1 MLSKEFPFAIDGRT
15 NRRDYLKFLLLHLTF
30 VVVATILGSNLSDMF
45 ISNASGAATTVTYL
59 AAFLICLAALA
70 ILSVAA
76 ISVHVRRLHDMN
88 LAGRMILIGLVPFL
102 LLLICGIAPG
112 TKGVNRYGSP
122 IVSRWTGSPSAEQS
136 GQLGS

>member
-1 MLSKEFPFAIDGRT
+1 MLSKEFLFAIDGRT
-15 NRRDYLKFLLLHLTF
+15 NRRDDLKFLLLHLTF

-45 ISNASGAATTVTYL
+45 ISNASGAATTVTYP
-59 AAFLICLAALA
+59 AAF
-70 ILSVAA
+70 
-76 ISVHVRRLHDMN
+76 
-88 LAGRMILIGLVPFL
+88 
-102 LLLICGIAPG
+102 LICGIAPG